1 MSHQSSS
8 WWRNSLQA
16 GWNLGVNGTYVRSR
30 GADATSNIEISLRL
44 GVATKRP
51 LSSGLCRLDGGRLIA
66 MTKKRPFN
74 EVPVAFLRELFD
86 PNFALS
92 VKNQQ

>member
-1 MSHQSSS
+1 
-8 WWRNSLQA
+8 
-16 GWNLGVNGTYVRSR
+16 
-30 GADATSNIEISLRL
+30 
-44 GVATKRP
+44 
-51 LSSGLCRLDGGRLIA
+51 

-86 PNFALS
+86 PNFAPS